1 MIVCRPCLGREEVD
15 VLGRNWPL
23 GARFGPRRLR
33 ILFKHRRRMNGN
45 ISDHPLTPDPPSRQ
59 LSLSEAATGPSP
71 EGSER
76 DWGGQRSHRADYR
89 KVVLGTQRLV
99 PQSHLRPAPEV
110 PQSRLPQSGP
120 RFIPT
125 ATYAQRLRSHRADYR
140 KVVLGTQRLVRI
152 LFKHVLFYI
161 LRDAVACAQAQG
173 TRTAAALVSK
183 LQAAVA
189 ALLWPALPSP
199 AQGT

>member
-1 MIVCRPCLGREEVD
+1 MMLMIVCRPCLGREEVD

-33 ILFKHRRRMNGN
+33 ILF
-45 ISDHPLTPDPPSRQ
+45 
-59 LSLSEAATGPSP
+59 E
-71 EGSER
+71 
-76 DWGGQRSHRADYR
+76 
-89 KVVLGTQRLV
+89 
-99 PQSHLRPAPEV
+99 
-110 PQSRLPQSGP
+110 
-120 RFIPT
+120 
-125 ATYAQRLRSHRADYR
+125 
-140 KVVLGTQRLVRI
+140 
-152 LFKHVLFYI
+152 HVLFYI

>member
-1 MIVCRPCLGREEVD
+1 MVLMIVCRPCLGREEVD
-15 VLGRNWPL
+15 VLGRNWLL

-33 ILFKHRRRMNGN
+33 ILLKHRRRMNGN

-59 LSLSEAATGPSP
+59 LSVSEAATGPSP

-76 DWGGQRSHRADYR
+76 DWGGQ
-89 KVVLGTQRLV
+89 
-99 PQSHLRPAPEV
+99 
-110 PQSRLPQSGP
+110 
-120 RFIPT
+120 
-125 ATYAQRLRSHRADYR
+125 RSHRADYR

-189 ALLWPALPSP
+189 ALLWPARPSP